1 MRLGLTEIVLI
12 LFIVLVIFGPGLF
25 AWLSRYS
32 RRFQASRAEE
42 ARRRAAWEEA
52 RRARR
57 DFILHRFQV
66 AAAVFA
72 LLMAAALVYTLG
84 FRPIEAEP
92 HSYTLPAAQAPQGGA
107 SVTETASLTL
117 EGYQSPDCI
126 QVEDGWIYLAARPQE
141 GQGSTLLRMR
151 EDGTGLTVV
160 LTEKGVITS
169 FAFDGEGDIWYTRL
183 TDEGGALCRVS
194 HDDWGAATEQVV
206 NQIDGRALSYPAAV
220 TVDAAGKVYF
230 TEAVRLTPKA
240 GTMEEALRAELIGH
254 TATGWVYVYDPA
266 ARTVQPVLGEV
277 AGAAGLALAPD
288 GETLY
293 VADLASRC
301 IWAVDPASRD
311 LTAGG
316 KGCTL
321 FAGDLPGY
329 PAALTADADGSV
341 YAAYRWNQADWLESR
356 AQDPGLR
363 EIAARLPRGV
373 QQGLFGD
380 SATAAQSFDP
390 NGNLEAAYAS
400 DDVAGW
406 AAAAS
411 GNRLYMS
418 GTDRDVYY
426 FRF

>member
-66 AAAVFA
+66 AASVFA

-92 HSYTLPAAQAPQGGA
+92 HSYTLPAAQAPQGGT

-117 EGYQSPDCI
+117 EGYQTPDCI

-230 TEAVRLTPKA
+230 TVFPLKN
-240 GTMEEALRAELIGH
+240 
-254 TATGWVYVYDPA
+254 
-266 ARTVQPVLGEV
+266 
-277 AGAAGLALAPD
+277 
-288 GETLY
+288 
-293 VADLASRC
+293 
-301 IWAVDPASRD
+301 
-311 LTAGG
+311 
-316 KGCTL
+316 
-321 FAGDLPGY
+321 F
-329 PAALTADADGSV
+329 GSD
-341 YAAYRWNQADWLESR
+341 Y
-356 AQDPGLR
+356 
-363 EIAARLPRGV
+363 
-373 QQGLFGD
+373 
-380 SATAAQSFDP
+380 
-390 NGNLEAAYAS
+390 
-400 DDVAGW
+400 
-406 AAAAS
+406 S
-411 GNRLYMS
+411 G
-418 GTDRDVYY
+418 
-426 FRF
+426 